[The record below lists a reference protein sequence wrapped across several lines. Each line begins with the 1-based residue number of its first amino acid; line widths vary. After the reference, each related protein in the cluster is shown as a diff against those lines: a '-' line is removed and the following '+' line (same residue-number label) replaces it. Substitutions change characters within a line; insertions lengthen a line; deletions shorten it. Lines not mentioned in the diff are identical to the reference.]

1 MMEIIRNPPPGMQ
14 GEISWTTALRTIDKS
29 TKKLGH
35 EFPFVG
41 MWSWALYTRRITL
54 TSLQRNPFKLSLTL
68 CVLWKFSDRT
78 PPSLLSLCF
87 SACCSLLLL

>member
-41 MWSWALYTRRITL
+41 MWS
-54 TSLQRNPFKLSLTL
+54 
-68 CVLWKFSDRT
+68 
-78 PPSLLSLCF
+78 
-87 SACCSLLLL
+87 